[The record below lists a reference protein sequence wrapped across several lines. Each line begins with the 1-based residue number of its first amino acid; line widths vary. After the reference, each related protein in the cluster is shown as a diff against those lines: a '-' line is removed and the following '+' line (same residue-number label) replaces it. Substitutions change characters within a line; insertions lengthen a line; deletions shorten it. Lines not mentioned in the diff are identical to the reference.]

1 MSNLYLLA
9 SNVLATLPG
18 QVLEEKFVISVKGTL
33 SWNVSQDQMD
43 IEIESLTEKR

>member
-18 QVLEEKFVISVKGTL
+18 QVLEEKFV
-33 SWNVSQDQMD
+33 NQC
-43 IEIESLTEKR
+43 EKYTKLKCVTGF